1 MGCAEDL
8 PVKILVYSFLMCVG
22 LAISQFIPQAEDD
35 EFGFYVRLPA
45 GIALSY
51 IIVHVG
57 LDFEIVKW
65 RLPTYALDFFV
76 ATSAALVPLLVVFG
90 YLKYVCGSHSLP
102 HAWYVEEPLGTS
114 QGLLLSVFSAPTSAG
129 MLISMMEAADLK
141 HTWVF
146 KKASMLAILDDID
159 SLVFIAFMRILAIG
173 GSQIDL
179 RHFGPVIVTVGLLTI
194 AWFNIHKF
202 VIPHSWPWVLMYAFI
217 LGTGFWI
224 IEGLTREFPHC
235 NFIFVVA
242 VLIPSFTLG
251 CVTYDPKMETSQS
264 YKHIEIELTE
274 EFIERQEYIDS
285 HAPCMETF
293 MGCAF
298 MFFVG
303 LSMPSLNSLGSMSH
317 SAVIFHV
324 VAINILML
332 LGKLIICFFYSN
344 ETSKTQ
350 RIALGLAM
358 CPRGEIGASVI
369 IITIQTLKGKIDDA
383 YLGVVV
389 LSVIMNLVTSCGLIV
404 YVKKLAA
411 RG

>member
-1 MGCAEDL
+1 MGDL
-8 PVKILVYSFLMCVG
+8 PVKILVYSFLMCLG
-22 LAISQFIPQAEDD
+22 LAISQYIPQAEDD

-76 ATSAALVPLLVVFG
+76 ATSAALVPLLVIFG

-102 HAWYVEEPLGTS
+102 PHWYVKDALGTS

-159 SLVFIAFMRILAIG
+159 SLVFIAFMRILAIPG
-173 GSQIDL
+173 ESVDL
-179 RHFGPVIVTVGLLTI
+179 AHFGPVITTVGLLML
-194 AWFNIHKF
+194 AWFNIHKY
-202 VIPHSWPWVLMYAFI
+202 VIPHSWPWVMAYAI
-217 LGTGFWI
+217 IIGTCLWCV
-224 IEGLTREFPHC
+224 EGLTRSYPH
-235 NFIFVVA
+235 NHWIFVVA

-251 CVTYDPKMETSQS
+251 CLTYDPKMETSQS
-264 YKHIEIELTE
+264 YKHIEIELSE
-274 EFIERQEYIDS
+274 KFIEQQEYIDS

-303 LSMPSLNSLGSMSH
+303 LSMPGLGALGH
-317 SAVIFHV
+317 IHVSAVVFHV
-324 VAINILML
+324 AMINILML
-332 LGKLIICFFYSN
+332 LGKLLICFFYSD
-344 ETSKTQ
+344 ETDRTQ
-350 RIALGLAM
+350 RLALGLAM
-358 CPRGEIGASVI
+358 CPRGDIGASVI
-369 IITIQTLKGKIDDA
+369 IITIQTLKGQINVA
-383 YLGVVV
+383 YLGIVV
-389 LSVIMNLVTSCGLIV
+389 LSVITNLVLSCFLIV
-404 YVKKLAA
+404 YVKKLASA
-411 RG
+411 LK